1 MISKFCCLT
10 SISPKDNSQFE
21 GLHHKVGNKESFLLK
36 FLKLTFGSMHIKS
49 NSEFNSKLERTSDL
63 FLLVCFVHFFSIQ
76 LACRLHCQHHCI
88 YCQYHSLVLIIFD
101 QSVVASWKTRR
112 K

>member
-10 SISPKDNSQFE
+10 SISPKNNSQFE
-21 GLHHKVGNKESFLLK
+21 GLHHKVGNKERVLLK

-49 NSEFNSKLERTSDL
+49 NSEFNSKLEQTSDL
-63 FLLVCFVHFFSIQ
+63 FLLYCFDHFFNTAGLQ
-76 LACRLHCQHHCI
+76 T
-88 YCQYHSLVLIIFD
+88 SLSTFIVIITVTSFVLIIFD
-101 QSVVASWKTRR
+101 QSVVASWKTCR